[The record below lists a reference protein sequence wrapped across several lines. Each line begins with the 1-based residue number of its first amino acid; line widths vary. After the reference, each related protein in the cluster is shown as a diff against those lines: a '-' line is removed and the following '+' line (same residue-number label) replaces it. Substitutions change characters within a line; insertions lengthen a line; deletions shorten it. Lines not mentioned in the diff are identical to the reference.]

1 MKDFEHRI
9 RDVEASGNQ
18 IGCFLFFFFL
28 QRKQAP
34 DSGPF
39 VYTVSHLQ
47 AGGFTH
53 WYTGVD
59 KTQSVPA
66 SSDTEASDGKPSA

>member
-9 RDVEASGNQ
+9 LDVEASGNQ
-18 IGCFLFFFFL
+18 IGWFFFFL

-34 DSGPF
+34 DSSPF

-59 KTQSVPA
+59 KTQSVSA
-66 SSDTEASDGKPSA
+66 SSDAEDSDGKPSA